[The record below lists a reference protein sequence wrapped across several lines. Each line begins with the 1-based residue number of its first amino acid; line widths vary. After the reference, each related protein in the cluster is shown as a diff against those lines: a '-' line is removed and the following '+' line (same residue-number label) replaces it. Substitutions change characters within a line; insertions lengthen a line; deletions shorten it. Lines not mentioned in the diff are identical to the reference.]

1 MKQKV
6 SKLLSLICA
15 LALIVSC
22 VSVVFGASILG
33 SELTYI
39 SDKTLPT
46 DLGTNHFA
54 GSFVAVSESG
64 KDIYAG
70 DNSTNWTT
78 ATTATEATPTAVAFY
93 GASKSDSVITTADNT
108 VGQTDYYLQMTV
120 ILAEPVNNPT
130 TFHYASN
137 LEASTNAMLSRYYEI
152 FASNNK
158 ADLYN
163 PENSCGII
171 STTADDTTTRQHKVD
186 ISEYELS
193 EVKYFG
199 IRFYHR
205 PYGNRSVQISSIGLY
220 GGEKEVKGDVDGDG
234 DCDTS
239 DLANLKLLLAGV
251 KAVGNKGIV
260 NPDVNTDGEVNT
272 TDLEQLRSK
281 LSGGEIDD
289 TLKILAFGNSFSVD
303 AMEHLDGIMDD
314 GGIEKYVLGNLYIG
328 NCSIAKHITNLN
340 GNIAEY
346 EYYKN
351 TSGSL
356 YISDGF
362 TFSANEAL
370 AQEDWD
376 IISIQHSTAA
386 YDAENIGDYEAL
398 IELIKAVQPNATI
411 VWHMAWAFANDS
423 THSTFI
429 NVYNSD
435 QMAMYNAITDCVQT
449 VIEPNEKISMIIPSG
464 TAIQNLR
471 TSYLGDTL
479 NRDGYHLSYGTGRYT
494 AALTWYAMLT
504 GSSIDNISFVP
515 VEFPEIEAQLPAI
528 KDAVKKAVA
537 NPFKVTESAYK
548 AQE

>member
-6 SKLLSLICA
+6 SKILSLICA
-15 LALIVSC
+15 LALVVSC
-22 VSVVFGASILG
+22 ICVGFVASAEADVTPI
-33 SELTYI
+33 T
-39 SDKTLPT
+39 DKTLPT

-54 GSFVAVSESG
+54 GSFVAASESG
-64 KDIYAG
+64 TDIYAG
-70 DNSTNWTT
+70 DNTARWAT
-78 ATTATEATPTAVAFY
+78 ATTTTEAAPTAVAFY
-93 GASKSDSVITTADNT
+93 GASSSDSVIKSADNT
-108 VGQTDYYLQMTV
+108 VGQKVYYLQMTV
-120 ILAEPVNNPT
+120 ILAEPINNPT
-130 TFHYASN
+130 TFHCATN
-137 LEASTNAMLSRYYEI
+137 LGTKTNTQLSRCYEI

-163 PENSCGII
+163 TESSCGII
-171 STTADDTTTRQHKVD
+171 STATDDTTTYQHKVD
-186 ISEYELS
+186 ISEFDLP

-205 PYGNRSVQISSIGLY
+205 PYESRGIQISSIGLY

-234 DCDTS
+234 DCDTA
-239 DLANLKLLLAGV
+239 DLANLKLHLAGV

-272 TDLEQLRSK
+272 IDLEQLRIK

-314 GGIEKYVLGNLYIG
+314 GGIEKYVLGNLYIA
-328 NCSIAKHITNLN
+328 NCSIAQHITNLN
-340 GNIAEY
+340 ENNALY

-356 YISDGF
+356 DISNGF

-376 IISIQHSTAA
+376 IISIQHSSAA
-386 YDAENIGDYEAL
+386 YDLEHIGDYEAL
-398 IELIKAVQPNATI
+398 IELIKEVQPNATI
-411 VWHMAWAFANDS
+411 VWHMAWAFAEDS
-423 THSTFI
+423 THSAFVD
-429 NVYNSD
+429 VYNSD
-435 QMAMYNAITDCVQT
+435 QMAMYNAITDCVENE
-449 VIEPNEKISMIIPSG
+449 IEPNEKISMIIPSG

-479 NRDGYHLSYGTGRYT
+479 NRDGYHLSLGTGRYT
-494 AALTWYAMLT
+494 AALTWYAALT
-504 GSSIDNISFVP
+504 GNSIDNISFVP
-515 VEFPEIEAQLPAI
+515 VGFPEIEAQLPAI
-528 KDAVKKAVA
+528 KDAVNKAIA
-537 NPFKVTESAYK
+537 NPFDVTESAYK
-548 AQE
+548 VQE